1 MQIQFLTVL
10 QRMHVQAEQL
20 KFLSIRIDFSCQFYF
35 VAVHNY
41 LRRKKKD
48 TEKYCNK
55 KIALDKILTHFCNLK
70 LHS

>member
-41 LRRKKKD
+41 LRRKKKK
-48 TEKYCNK
+48 TLKSTV
-55 KIALDKILTHFCNLK
+55 IRK
-70 LHS
+70 LHLIKY

>member
-41 LRRKKKD
+41 LRRKKK
-48 TEKYCNK
+48 TLKSTVIK
-55 KIALDKILTHFCNLK
+55 K
-70 LHS
+70 LHLIKY